1 MALNVITNQ
10 TASIAHRNLV
20 QSDMEMTKSLSKLS
34 SGQRVVSAKDDAA
47 SMAIGSRIKADV
59 ASLRQIQ
66 VNSTQAISLLQVA
79 EGAQARVYDML
90 VRLKSL
96 ASQAGSSQ
104 LSNTERNMLDTEY
117 QQLLDEIDRVAA
129 GTTFNG
135 SSLVNAN
142 MSYSITDGAGASS
155 GFFGGSN
162 SSNWLDMG
170 YGGITYANT
179 ANSGTV
185 EFSITGTTNVQVNIF
200 ATAGGKSFS
209 AVVPSN
215 LIDSTGA
222 LVSGTAVR
230 LTSYSGTAA
239 VAGDNSYITLGLAQ
253 GADLVRAAASD
264 ARGSISI
271 GQPSYSTFNFKVG
284 IASNPAD
291 NEISLNLRG
300 INTRALGLNLSTI
313 STQARADAAYAAT
326 GIAIDLLLTF
336 RAEVGAGQSRMESTA
351 ANVSIV
357 IENME
362 AARSAYLDLDVAQ
375 EMSTFTNKQ
384 ILQQAG
390 IAMIAQANQLPQNL
404 LRLFQQ

>member
-10 TASIAHRNLV
+10 TASIAHRNLM
-20 QSDMEMTKSLSKLS
+20 QADMDMTKSLSKLS

-117 QQLLDEIDRVAA
+117 QQLLDEIDRVSA

-142 MSYSITDGAGASS
+142 MSNAVGTGAST
-155 GFFGGSN
+155 GYFGAAN
-162 SSNWLDMG
+162 SSNIYDIAF
-170 YGGITYANT
+170 GGLNT
-179 ANSGTV
+179 NAGATVNFSLAGATNTGFSISATHGSGANSKVMTG
-185 EFSITGTTNVQVNIF
+185 SLGSGLINSSTGT
-200 ATAGGKSFS
+200 
-209 AVVPSN
+209 
-215 LIDSTGA
+215 LISGA
-222 LVSGTAVR
+222 AVR
-230 LTSYSGTAA
+230 LSTTTS
-239 VAGDNSYITLGLAQ
+239 GDNAYVSLSLAQ
-253 GADLVRAAASD
+253 GAFITAASSSSMTG
-264 ARGSISI
+264 AYTVGN
-271 GQPSYSTFNFKVG
+271 PSSSTFSFKVG
-284 IASNPAD
+284 IAANPTD
-291 NEISLNLRG
+291 NEISLDLRG
-300 INTRALGLNLSTI
+300 INTRALGLNLATI
-313 STQARADAAYAAT
+313 NTQARADAAYAAAS
-326 GIAIDLLLTF
+326 IAIDLLLTF
-336 RAEVGAGQSRMESTA
+336 RSEVGAGQSRMESTA
-351 ANVSIV
+351 ANVAIV

-362 AARSAYLDLDVAQ
+362 AARSAYLDLDVAA
-375 EMSTFTNKQ
+375 EMANFTNKQ

-390 IAMIAQANQLPQNL
+390 VAMIAQANQLPQNL

>member
-1 MALNVITNQ
+1 MALNLITNQ

-20 QSDMEMTKSLSKLS
+20 QSDREMTASLAKLS
-34 SGQRVVSAKDDAA
+34 SGQRVVSAKDDSA

-104 LSNTERNMLDTEY
+104 LSNTERGMLDTEY

-135 SSLVNAN
+135 TSLVNASVNRTLGNYLAGTAVLDFAHGGMEGANLTFGQQSDANSN
-142 MSYSITDGAGASS
+142 MVFSISNGTKVLTGSLASNLLTSTGTLVSGAAVRLSSTTAGDNAYTVISLAAGTNMVAASQ
-155 GFFGGSN
+155 
-162 SSNWLDMG
+162 
-170 YGGITYANT
+170 
-179 ANSGTV
+179 SGTV
-185 EFSITGTTNVQVNIF
+185 GVQSSTLSYTNFS
-200 ATAGGKSFS
+200 
-209 AVVPSN
+209 
-215 LIDSTGA
+215 
-222 LVSGTAVR
+222 
-230 LTSYSGTAA
+230 
-239 VAGDNSYITLGLAQ
+239 
-253 GADLVRAAASD
+253 
-264 ARGSISI
+264 
-271 GQPSYSTFNFKVG
+271 FKVG
-284 IASNPAD
+284 IASNPTD

-300 INTRALGLNLSTI
+300 INTRALGLNLATI
-313 STQARADAAYAAT
+313 NTQARADAAYAAA

-336 RAEVGAGQSRMESTA
+336 RAEVGAGQSRMESTST
-351 ANVSIV
+351 NVAIV

-362 AARSAYLDLDVAQ
+362 AARSAYMDLDVAQ

-390 IAMIAQANQLPQNL
+390 VAMIAQANQLPQNL